1 MRTLT
6 KEQKVIHITQMSCK
20 FLGSLN
26 FAFTLFLLFFAGN
39 QSVLSDFDTKSY
51 DWSTAKE
58 LRTGILHAKIER
70 TSPQKMVIN
79 CLRIDSHT
87 PGMKLYTTPRC
98 SNWLDDQSETIRQ
111 TTRDFIRQSQK
122 TDQKLVVAINA
133 SPFSPWPAPYQKE
146 EPTDISG
153 FAVSQGIVVSNQKNV
168 ASLLASKAGSLQIS
182 MVSTELDI
190 SNVETAVSGFSLC
203 LTNGEPSS
211 SGTQLHPRTGIGLSK
226 DGQYLFFLTIDG
238 RQTNSYGATVCGVGN
253 LLKIFGAYNGI
264 NMDGGGSTTMA
275 WWDPSISS
283 SDKCRLLNR
292 PVGNGDDYRDAK
304 SLPDFV
310 PTERANGNNLGVYF
324 VDVEKVNH

>member
-6 KEQKVIHITQMSCK
+6 KEQKVIHITKVSCK

-39 QSVLSDFDTKSY
+39 QSVLSDFDTKGY

-133 SPFSPWPAPYQKE
+133 SSFSPWPAPYQKE

-238 RQTNSYGATVCGVGN
+238 RQTNS
-253 LLKIFGAYNGI
+253 
-264 NMDGGGSTTMA
+264 
-275 WWDPSISS
+275 
-283 SDKCRLLNR
+283 
-292 PVGNGDDYRDAK
+292 
-304 SLPDFV
+304 
-310 PTERANGNNLGVYF
+310 
-324 VDVEKVNH
+324 